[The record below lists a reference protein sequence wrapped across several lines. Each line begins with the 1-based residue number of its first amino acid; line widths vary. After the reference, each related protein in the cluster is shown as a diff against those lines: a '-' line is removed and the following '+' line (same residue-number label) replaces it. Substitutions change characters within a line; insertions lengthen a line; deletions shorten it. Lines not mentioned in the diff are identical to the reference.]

1 MSARDP
7 LGSFAQAPQVG
18 RIMTDIER
26 RARMMNE
33 YADYIDGEE
42 LRSAFAISDTYVLT
56 AWHCVADSADKRVW
70 LRLRQQASEIPGYTY
85 VPLRVANFDT
95 LIDVAVLKIDESGL
109 TEARLTRKA
118 ASEILSWASIGLS
131 TRVWLHEKVRVIGF
145 PASASSAD
153 RDSNAAE
160 VVDLDLR
167 VGDATAVKLY
177 GDAFAAVDP
186 VDPRGM
192 SGGPVLRRT
201 ANASQSIASEAAV
214 AIIRAVPRGMY
225 PNTASGGALI
235 ATHIAAAAAA
245 LPEVAQALP
254 SGETPLRDAIEN
266 TTSRRVIVPR
276 QLPPRI
282 AHFTGRV
289 EDLDRLDSLL
299 ADGRGQAQRT
309 AVISAIDGTAGV
321 GKTALAIH
329 WAHRVRDQFPDGD
342 LYVNLHGYD
351 FSTPVEA
358 HQVMDHFLR
367 SLGIAAADIPRDPD
381 ARTSLYRSVLYNRRT
396 LLVLDNAASVD
407 QVAPLLPASDST
419 FALITSRSRLTGLTH
434 ATAQLSLDLM
444 TPSEALNMLKNI
456 IGTER
461 VQREEDTARLLAEQ
475 CAYLPLAL
483 RIIAENVK
491 IRPRASLAT
500 ITRELGGNR
509 HNIDDFAMVDESI
522 AVESVF
528 DWSYK
533 RLSSEDAEI
542 FRRLGLHP
550 GAEMSTESA
559 AALIMSP
566 ISATEK
572 PLYRL
577 AGMHMVEEA
586 NDRRFTFHDLMRL
599 YAERKCRMD
608 DADHLQSTAF
618 ENLASWYIHTANNAN
633 KLLLKRSP
641 INFDSKLVGTEPLS
655 FNNFAAALAWCEL
668 ERVNLTL
675 VTVQA
680 YQRGLLHIA
689 CKLPGVL
696 RGFYNLRK
704 HWSDWEKTHSIALEA
719 ARQLGDP
726 DSEASIL
733 NGIGTLM
740 KQTNRSAEAIGYH
753 QLALDLR
760 RPLGNMVD
768 VASSLDGLGTAYRDI
783 GRLDNALECLRES
796 LAIRQSMGDR
806 KGQGWSFN
814 NLGETEHQLGNY
826 AEALQFFTLA
836 LAARTEVG
844 DLWGQGRTLHG
855 LAETYEA
862 LGDPIE
868 ARARYEAAV
877 HVRREIMDRWGV
889 AQSLDAWGD
898 TEYRTGNHAQ
908 ARSLW
913 SEALT
918 LLTELGDKHA
928 EPVAA
933 KLASLD

>member
-1 MSARDP
+1 
-7 LGSFAQAPQVG
+7 
-18 RIMTDIER
+18 MTDTER
-26 RARMMNE
+26 LARMINE

-42 LRSAFAISDTYVLT
+42 LRSAFAISECYVLA
-56 AWHCVADSADKRVW
+56 AWHCVADSADRRVW
-70 LRLRQQASEIPGYTY
+70 LRLRQQVSGIQDYTY
-85 VPLRVANFDT
+85 VPLRVANSDVS
-95 LIDVAVLKIDESGL
+95 IDVAVLKIDESGL
-109 TEARLTRKA
+109 IEAHLTDNA
-118 ASEILSWASIGLS
+118 ASEILSSASIRLS
-131 TRVWLHEKVRVIGF
+131 TRVRLFDKVRVIGF

-153 RDSNAAE
+153 RDSNAATI
-160 VVDLDLR
+160 VDLDLH
-167 VGDATAVKLY
+167 VGNSTAVKLY

-186 VDPRGM
+186 VNPRGM

-201 ANASQSIASEAAV
+201 AGAPQSLASEAAV

-245 LPEVAQALP
+245 LPEIAEALLPAEKMPLSDSLESP
-254 SGETPLRDAIEN
+254 S
-266 TTSRRVIVPR
+266 SRRVMVPR

-282 AHFTGRV
+282 AHFTGRE
-289 EDLDRLDSLL
+289 EDLERLDSLL
-299 ADGRGQAQRT
+299 TGEQGQDQRT

-329 WAHRVRDQFPDGD
+329 WAHRVRDHFSDGD

-358 HQVMDHFLR
+358 HQVMDYFLR
-367 SLGIAAADIPRDPD
+367 SLGIAASDIPRDPD
-381 ARTSLYRSVLYNRRT
+381 ARTSLYRSVLYSRRT

-407 QVAPLLPASDST
+407 QVAPLLPASDSA
-419 FALITSRSRLTGLTH
+419 FALITSRSRLTGLGVTH

-444 TPSEALNMLKNI
+444 TQAEALKLLKNI

-461 VQREEDTARLLAEQ
+461 VQREENAARLLVEQ

-483 RIIAENVK
+483 RIIAENVR

-500 ITRELGGNR
+500 ITGELGGNH
-509 HNIDDFAMVDESI
+509 HNIDDFATVDESLAI
-522 AVESVF
+522 VSVF

-533 RLSSEDAEI
+533 RLSREDAEI

-550 GAEMSTESA
+550 GAEMSAESA

-566 ISATEK
+566 ISAAK
-572 PLYRL
+572 RPLYRL
-577 AGMHMVEEA
+577 ASMHMVEEA

-599 YAERKCRMD
+599 YAERKCSMD
-608 DADHLQSTAF
+608 DEDYVRSTAF
-618 ENLASWYIHTANNAN
+618 ENLASWYLHTANNAN
-633 KLLLKRSP
+633 KLLLQRSP

-655 FNNFAAALAWCEL
+655 FDDFAAALGWCEL
-668 ERVNLTL
+668 ERINLTL
-675 VTVQA
+675 LTVQA

-704 HWSDWEKTHSIALEA
+704 HWSDWEKTHNIALEA
-719 ARQLGDP
+719 ARRLGDS
-726 DSEASIL
+726 DGEASML

-753 QLALDLR
+753 QSALDR
-760 RPLGNMVD
+760 RRLLGSMVD

-783 GRLDNALECLRES
+783 GRLDEALKCLQES
-796 LAIRQSMGDR
+796 LAIRQSTGDR

-814 NLGETEHQLGNY
+814 NLGETEYQLGNH
-826 AEALQFFTLA
+826 AEALQFFRLA

-844 DLWGQGRTLHG
+844 DQWGRGRTLHG
-855 LAETYEA
+855 LAETCDA
-862 LGDPIE
+862 LGDPSE
-868 ARARYEAAV
+868 ARAQYEAAV
-877 HVRREIMDRWGV
+877 HVRKEIMDRWGV

-898 TEYRTGNHAQ
+898 TEQRMGNHAH
-908 ARSLW
+908 AHSLW
-913 SEALT
+913 SEALN

-928 EPVAA
+928 DAVAA
-933 KLASLD
+933 KLASRS

>member
-1 MSARDP
+1 M
-7 LGSFAQAPQVG
+7 
-18 RIMTDIER
+18 
-26 RARMMNE
+26 
-33 YADYIDGEE
+33 
-42 LRSAFAISDTYVLT
+42 
-56 AWHCVADSADKRVW
+56 
-70 LRLRQQASEIPGYTY
+70 
-85 VPLRVANFDT
+85 
-95 LIDVAVLKIDESGL
+95 
-109 TEARLTRKA
+109 
-118 ASEILSWASIGLS
+118 
-131 TRVWLHEKVRVIGF
+131 
-145 PASASSAD
+145 
-153 RDSNAAE
+153 
-160 VVDLDLR
+160 
-167 VGDATAVKLY
+167 
-177 GDAFAAVDP
+177 
-186 VDPRGM
+186 
-192 SGGPVLRRT
+192 
-201 ANASQSIASEAAV
+201 
-214 AIIRAVPRGMY
+214 
-225 PNTASGGALI
+225 GGALI
-235 ATHIAAAAAA
+235 ATHISTAAAA
-245 LPEVAQALP
+245 LPEVAEALP
-254 SGETPLRDAIEN
+254 SGEKTPLSGAIES
-266 TTSRRVIVPR
+266 TRSRRGMVPH
-276 QLPPRI
+276 QLPPMI
-282 AHFTGRV
+282 AHFTGRE
-289 EDLDRLDSLL
+289 EDLKRLDSLL
-299 ADGRGQAQRT
+299 TGEQGSTQRT

-329 WAHRVRDQFPDGD
+329 WAHGVRDKFPDGE

-351 FSTPVEA
+351 FSTPLEA
-358 HQVMDHFLR
+358 HQVMDNFLR
-367 SLGIAAADIPRDPD
+367 SLGIAAADIPRDSD

-407 QVAPLLPASDST
+407 QVAPLLPASDSA

-434 ATAQLSLDLM
+434 ATAQFSLDLM
-444 TPSEALNMLKNI
+444 TPAEALNMLKNI

-461 VQREEDTARLLAEQ
+461 VQREEDTARLLAEK

-500 ITRELGGNR
+500 IMRELGGN
-509 HNIDDFAMVDESI
+509 HYNIDDFAMVDESI

-528 DWSYK
+528 DWSYR

-566 ISATEK
+566 ISTAER

-608 DADHLQSTAF
+608 DVNRVQSAAF

-633 KLLLKRSP
+633 KLLLQRSP
-641 INFDSKLVGTEPLS
+641 INFDSELVGTEPLS
-655 FNNFAAALAWCEL
+655 FDNFATALAWCEL

-675 VTVQA
+675 LTAQA

-704 HWSDWEKTHSIALEA
+704 HWSDWEETHSIALEA

-726 DSEASIL
+726 DSEASML

-740 KQTNRSAEAIGYH
+740 KQTNRSAEAISYH
-753 QLALDLR
+753 QSALDLR

-783 GRLDNALECLRES
+783 GRLDDALKCLRES
-796 LAIRQSMGDR
+796 LAIRQGAGDR

-855 LAETYEA
+855 LAKTYDA
-862 LGDPIE
+862 LDDPIE

-898 TEYRTGNHAQ
+898 TEYRSGNYAQ

-928 EPVAA
+928 DPVAA
-933 KLASLD
+933 KLASID